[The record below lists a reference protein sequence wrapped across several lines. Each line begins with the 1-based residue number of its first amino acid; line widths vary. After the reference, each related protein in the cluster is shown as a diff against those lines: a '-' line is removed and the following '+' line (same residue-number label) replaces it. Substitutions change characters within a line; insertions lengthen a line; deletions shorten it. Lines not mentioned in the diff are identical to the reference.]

1 MNRPVSHVFRSALG
15 LSFDI
20 NAPKAERTDPEGG
33 SPLIAGMNVS
43 ATGRSSGLN
52 GSNVRSLL
60 LMSFLIMIPG
70 FVIAGGKT
78 SQEPDTLVSPAL
90 AEVVVSASRFSSRV
104 VNTPDAVRVL
114 NNTAIQENQ
123 SRSVP
128 EALSLTPGVFVQKTN
143 HGGGSP
149 FIRGLTGN
157 QTLLMMDGIRMSN
170 SVMRYGPNQYFN
182 TIDVFS
188 LGKIEVLRG
197 SGSVQYG
204 SDALGGTIQA
214 FTPELELSPEPDW
227 NTRLL
232 ARFGTHGMEKS
243 FNLNSV
249 YSSKSFALRGG
260 LTYRDFGDL
269 VGGDTTGRQTPSGYR
284 EFDYDVKGKIMI
296 SGKSSVTFAFQNVH
310 QKDVPVYHKVA
321 LENYAVNKMNPQ
333 IRRLAYA
340 RLNQDLNRGI
350 LKSAVITGSYQFTDE
365 EREMRKN
372 GSATLRKESD
382 KAGTCGFSGEL
393 LFSSS
398 TAWNGNIGFEAY
410 SDRVRSSRADIDL
423 QTSGTVLK
431 RGLYPDGSS
440 MTSLAVFSTH
450 AVGIKN
456 WTLSGGA
463 RFNAFSI
470 KVRDETTGLTKLTP
484 NAVVGNI
491 GILRKLTPG
500 DGLFVSLNSGFRAP
514 NIDDLGTLGI
524 VDFRYETP
532 NFDLKPE
539 KSLQYQ
545 FGYRHNGKMLK
556 GEFFVYRNELYDLI
570 TRKRVEGQT
579 IEGYPLYQKEN
590 SDRAYIQGLETSWE
604 VYAGSSVIIQGSLT
618 YTYGQ
623 NITNDEPLRR
633 IPPLF
638 GRLAADY
645 RHKEYLFGLEWLA
658 ASKQSRLAR
667 GDIDDNRIPEGG
679 TPGWNIFNL
688 NTGYSLKFADI
699 DLSLRNLFNKDY
711 RYHGSG
717 INGIGRSV
725 FLTIGINL

>member
-1 MNRPVSHVFRSALG
+1 MPLNLRSARDL
-15 LSFDI
+15 FI
-20 NAPKAERTDPEGG
+20 NFILMNIEKTDHGRNGDSILPGTGITWRTASHGARIG
-33 SPLIAGMNVS
+33 SLPSMLLTV
-43 ATGRSSGLN
+43 
-52 GSNVRSLL
+52 SLL
-60 LMSFLIMIPG
+60 MLPG
-70 FVIAGGKT
+70 FIIAGGKT
-78 SQEPDTLVSPAL
+78 LQEPDTLVSPAL
-90 AEVVVSASRFSSRV
+90 SEVVVSASRFSSRV

-114 NNTAIQENQ
+114 NNTAIRENQ

-157 QTLLMMDGIRMSN
+157 QTLLMVDGIRLSN

-214 FTPELELSPEPDW
+214 FTPELKISSDPVW
-227 NTRLL
+227 NTRFL

-243 FNLNSV
+243 FNLNSG

-310 QKDVPVYHKVA
+310 QKDVPVYHKVV

-333 IRRLAYA
+333 IRKLAYA

-372 GSATLRKESD
+372 GSATLRKEAD
-382 KAGTCGFSGEL
+382 KVGTYGFSGEL

-450 AVGIKN
+450 AVDIKN
-456 WTLSGGA
+456 WILSGGA

-470 KVRDETTGLTKLTP
+470 KVSDETIGQTKIKP
-484 NAVVGNI
+484 VAVVGNI
-491 GILRKLTPG
+491 GILRKLTPD
-500 DGLFVSLNSGFRAP
+500 DGLFVSLNTGFRAP

-545 FGYRHNGKMLK
+545 LGYRHNGKVLK
-556 GEFFVYRNELYDLI
+556 GEFFAYRNELYDLI
-570 TRKRVEGQT
+570 TRKRVENQT
-579 IEGYPLYQKEN
+579 IEGYQLYQKEN
-590 SDRAYIQGLETSWE
+590 SDRAYIHGLETSWE
-604 VYAGSSVIIQGSLT
+604 VYAGSSLVIQGSLT

-645 RHKEYLFGLEWLA
+645 RHKGYLFGIEWLA

-667 GDIDDNRIPEGG
+667 GDVDDNRIPEGG

-688 NTGYSLKFADI
+688 NTGYSFKFLDI
-699 DLSLRNLFNKDY
+699 DLVFRNLLNKDY